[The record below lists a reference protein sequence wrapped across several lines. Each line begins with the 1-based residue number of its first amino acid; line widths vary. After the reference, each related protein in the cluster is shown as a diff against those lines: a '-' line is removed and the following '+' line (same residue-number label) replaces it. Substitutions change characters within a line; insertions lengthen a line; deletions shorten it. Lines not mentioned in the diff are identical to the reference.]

1 MRRSYFFGI
10 DETVFASET
19 PCDLDGKTMYLRDI
33 IKIIDPLDICGEDHK
48 KIYHGNV
55 AKLIKL
61 NGI

>member
-1 MRRSYFFGI
+1 MRRLDFFGM

-19 PCDLDGKTMYLRDI
+19 PRDLDGKTMYLRDI
-33 IKIIDPLDICGEDHK
+33 IKTIDPLDICGEDHK